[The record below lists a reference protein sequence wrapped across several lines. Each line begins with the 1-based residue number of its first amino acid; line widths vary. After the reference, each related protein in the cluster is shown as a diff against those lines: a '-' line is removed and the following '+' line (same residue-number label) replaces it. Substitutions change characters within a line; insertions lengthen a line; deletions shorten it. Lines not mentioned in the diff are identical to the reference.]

1 MDHLRRLGNSI
12 SISIPV
18 DENRFTG
25 RECPRSDCEGYFKIE
40 FGTGLKSDG
49 LPCHCPYCG
58 HSAGHGEFWTKA
70 QIEYARSVA
79 IRKITDAIHKD
90 LKRLEFDHKPKG
102 AFGIGFSMKLKTGRQ
117 PPIHYYRERQL
128 ETEVVCTNCTLRYS
142 VYGVFAYCPD
152 CGQHNSVQILVLVPV
167 AVDSPRRYTGAM
179 NAIDERA
186 CGKPGCDNFG
196 KPGLNIVGHGW
207 FVTKSGRR
215 RRYRCTVCGGTLS
228 TNTGTAYRGLRCSRR
243 EFDQVAILRVEGVSI
258 SATARVTGHSRTT
271 IARWLER
278 AATAVA
284 CFNHR
289 LLRDFDVIELQA
301 DELCTFIG
309 SKRRTLWLFATIEVC
324 SRLWAGSVLGRR
336 SHRNT
341 KAAINDV
348 ILRGRLVGCPLIA
361 TDGFEYYVGVMVRL
375 LGSACVY
382 GQVLKTRRN
391 NRVVRVERRVKIGTA
406 SRLNAALLASEDS
419 ETLNTSFI
427 ERLNLTIRQGSAY
440 LRRRSPC
447 HARGADQLRGHVELL
462 RCYYHFIR
470 PHRALR
476 FGRETRTP
484 AMQAGLVSQR
494 LALRDIFT
502 AGGLTR
508 RIFVAVVHVSVTVQ
522 PTESDEAELSTRCS
536 PSARRQAA

>member
-1 MDHLRRLGNSI
+1 M
-12 SISIPV
+12 
-18 DENRFTG
+18 
-25 RECPRSDCEGYFKIE
+25 
-40 FGTGLKSDG
+40 
-49 LPCHCPYCG
+49 
-58 HSAGHGEFWTKA
+58 
-70 QIEYARSVA
+70 
-79 IRKITDAIHKD
+79 
-90 LKRLEFDHKPKG
+90 
-102 AFGIGFSMKLKTGRQ
+102 
-117 PPIHYYRERQL
+117 
-128 ETEVVCTNCTLRYS
+128 
-142 VYGVFAYCPD
+142 
-152 CGQHNSVQILVLVPV
+152 LVPV

-215 RRYRCTVCGGTLS
+215 RRYRS
-228 TNTGTAYRGLRCSRR
+228 
-243 EFDQVAILRVEGVSI
+243 
-258 SATARVTGHSRTT
+258 
-271 IARWLER
+271 
-278 AATAVA
+278 
-284 CFNHR
+284 
-289 LLRDFDVIELQA
+289 
-301 DELCTFIG
+301 
-309 SKRRTLWLFATIEVC
+309 
-324 SRLWAGSVLGRR
+324 
-336 SHRNT
+336 
-341 KAAINDV
+341 
-348 ILRGRLVGCPLIA
+348 
-361 TDGFEYYVGVMVRL
+361 
-375 LGSACVY
+375 
-382 GQVLKTRRN
+382 
-391 NRVVRVERRVKIGTA
+391 A

-419 ETLNTSFI
+419 ETLNTSFV

-462 RCYYHFIR
+462 RCYYNFIR

>member
-1 MDHLRRLGNSI
+1 MI
-12 SISIPV
+12 
-18 DENRFTG
+18 
-25 RECPRSDCEGYFKIE
+25 C
-40 FGTGLKSDG
+40 
-49 LPCHCPYCG
+49 
-58 HSAGHGEFWTKA
+58 ATK
-70 QIEYARSVA
+70 
-79 IRKITDAIHKD
+79 RK
-90 LKRLEFDHKPKG
+90 R
-102 AFGIGFSMKLKTGRQ
+102 
-117 PPIHYYRERQL
+117 
-128 ETEVVCTNCTLRYS
+128 
-142 VYGVFAYCPD
+142 
-152 CGQHNSVQILVLVPV
+152 VLVPV
-167 AVDSPRRYTGAM
+167 AVDSPRRYTGVM

-243 EFDQVAILRVEGVSI
+243 EFDQVASLRVEGVSI

-278 AATAVA
+278 AATAAA

-348 ILRGRLVGCPLIA
+348 ILRGRRVGCPLIA
-361 TDGFEYYVGVMVRL
+361 TDGFKYYVGVMVRL